1 MKTTFNSVDINFQS
15 WHVGL
20 NKTHYHRSHHA
31 ENLPQT
37 RISFRRSANNLHI
50 ATGEDLDL
58 EQARAILN
66 LMRCHS
72 NDCNKFFIDVRHVT
86 RIQPAAAAA
95 LRGAP
100 QPSIAPQ
107 RIHYKGSRGFELATS
122 GNKVLI
128 VPEKAKHVCKGTCP
142 NCRCKDKKARAK
154 ARNTA
159 RAAVASGGAAV
170 A

>member
-1 MKTTFNSVDINFQS
+1 MPR
-15 WHVGL
+15 L
-20 NKTHYHRSHHA
+20 

-66 LMRCHS
+66 RSLNLMRCHS

-86 RIQPAAAAA
+86 CIQPAAAAA
-95 LRGAP
+95 LRSAP
-100 QPSIAPQ
+100 QASIAPQ
-107 RIHYKGSRGFELATS
+107 RIHYKGSRGFELAAS

-159 RAAVASGGAAV
+159 RAAMASGGAAV

>member
-1 MKTTFNSVDINFQS
+1 MPR
-15 WHVGL
+15 L
-20 NKTHYHRSHHA
+20 

-50 ATGEDLDL
+50 ATGE
-58 EQARAILN
+58 
-66 LMRCHS
+66 
-72 NDCNKFFIDVRHVT
+72 
-86 RIQPAAAAA
+86 AAAAA
-95 LRGAP
+95 LRGAS

>member
-1 MKTTFNSVDINFQS
+1 MPR
-15 WHVGL
+15 L
-20 NKTHYHRSHHA
+20 

-66 LMRCHS
+66 LMCCHS

-95 LRGAP
+95 LRGAS

-107 RIHYKGSRGFELATS
+107 RIHKKGKACLQGHLPQLPLQGQKGPRQGAEYGPGGRGV
-122 GNKVLI
+122 G
-128 VPEKAKHVCKGTCP
+128 GR
-142 NCRCKDKKARAK
+142 RCCLMDVNLKQ
-154 ARNTA
+154 
-159 RAAVASGGAAV
+159 
-170 A
+170 

>member
-1 MKTTFNSVDINFQS
+1 MPR
-15 WHVGL
+15 L
-20 NKTHYHRSHHA
+20 

-86 RIQPAAAAA
+86 CIQPAAAA
-95 LRGAP
+95 
-100 QPSIAPQ
+100 
-107 RIHYKGSRGFELATS
+107 
-122 GNKVLI
+122 VL
-128 VPEKAKHVCKGTCP
+128 
-142 NCRCKDKKARAK
+142 
-154 ARNTA
+154 
-159 RAAVASGGAAV
+159 RAAAHPLQRLPRLRAGGERQQGPHRP
-170 A
+170 

>member
-1 MKTTFNSVDINFQS
+1 MPR
-15 WHVGL
+15 L
-20 NKTHYHRSHHA
+20 
-31 ENLPQT
+31 ENLPRNQL
-37 RISFRRSANNLHI
+37 SFRRSANNLHI

-72 NDCNKFFIDVRHVT
+72 SDCNKFFIDVRHVT

-100 QPSIAPQ
+100 QPCIAPQ
-107 RIHYKGSRGFELATS
+107 RIHYKGSRGFELAAS

-128 VPEKAKHVCKGTCP
+128 VPERAKHVCKGTCP
-142 NCRCKDKKARAK
+142 NCRCKDKKARAR

-159 RAAVASGGAAV
+159 HQAATASGGAAV

>member
-1 MKTTFNSVDINFQS
+1 MPR
-15 WHVGL
+15 L
-20 NKTHYHRSHHA
+20 

-95 LRGAP
+95 LRALL
-100 QPSIAPQ
+100 
-107 RIHYKGSRGFELATS
+107 R
-122 GNKVLI
+122 
-128 VPEKAKHVCKGTCP
+128 
-142 NCRCKDKKARAK
+142 
-154 ARNTA
+154 
-159 RAAVASGGAAV
+159 
-170 A
+170 

>member
-1 MKTTFNSVDINFQS
+1 MPR
-15 WHVGL
+15 L
-20 NKTHYHRSHHA
+20 

-86 RIQPAAAAA
+86 RIQPAAAAHPLQRLPR
-95 LRGAP
+95 LRAGDERQQGP
-100 QPSIAPQ
+100 
-107 RIHYKGSRGFELATS
+107 H
-122 GNKVLI
+122 
-128 VPEKAKHVCKGTCP
+128 CP
-142 NCRCKDKKARAK
+142 
-154 ARNTA
+154 
-159 RAAVASGGAAV
+159 
-170 A
+170 

>member
-1 MKTTFNSVDINFQS
+1 MPR
-15 WHVGL
+15 L
-20 NKTHYHRSHHA
+20 

-58 EQARAILN
+58 ERTYTLASHNYI
-66 LMRCHS
+66 